1 MNTDILE
8 AEIAHWKHCIEQAQ
22 MEILKL
28 GDDLEKF
35 EQQLQTAMTRL
46 EKSK

>member
-28 GDDLEKF
+28 GDDLAKF
-35 EQQLQTAMTRL
+35 EQRLQDVMTRL
-46 EKSK
+46 EQSK